1 MNTPAGEASKALPG
15 ADAVY
20 LSISADTVTV
30 RCDMHQ
36 TYERPYPYGVDG
48 RVPASW
54 LVSALAS
61 HMKEHSEPIEEAS
74 NQPQSTTFDLDPFG
88 REVAARARWATQHNE
103 GDPNDAWPDQYRI
116 AVALVLGN
124 HEYLRDMGPGP
135 GYSPAEAAVLL
146 VRGMTHGPANL
157 DTWIKAVRSVVLG
170 RGQTNQRGVLWQPS
184 SVLRNDP

>member
-1 MNTPAGEASKALPG
+1 MTAPPSEASKALPG

-20 LSISADTVTV
+20 LSISADTVTL

-36 TYERPYPYGVDG
+36 TYERRYPYGDDG

-61 HMKEHSEPIEEAS
+61 HMKDHAEPAEEAS
-74 NQPQSTTFDLDPFG
+74 DQPQTTTFDLDPFG

-135 GYSPAEAAVLL
+135 GYTPAEAAVLL
-146 VRGMTHGPANL
+146 VRGMTHRPANL
-157 DTWIKAVRSVVLG
+157 DIWIKAVRGAVLG
-170 RGQTNQRGVLWQPS
+170 RGQADVRGVLWMPS
-184 SVLRNDP
+184 SALRHDL